1 VRRDIFWAAAGTTP
15 GGASERFQFGQVWF
29 LKLSSRDSPT
39 CRRILHMRRV
49 YLVPGFRFIFV
60 TGQWGAA
67 IGKRQSGVGKAK
79 PVA

>member
-1 VRRDIFWAAAGTTP
+1 
-15 GGASERFQFGQVWF
+15 
-29 LKLSSRDSPT
+29 
-39 CRRILHMRRV
+39 MRRV

-67 IGKRQSGVGKAK
+67 IGKPQSGVGKAM